1 MSDEKEQGK
10 GNLRVLEFSS
20 TKDKR
25 NNEANKVVSDMFR
38 QLSERAAK
46 GDIEDFVITFKS
58 ASRGVESMIGAGG
71 GVARFDFIGYIGM
84 LEVLKQ
90 RLLGIMSQMT
100 YAYAFE
106 REQEKPKTEEK
117 MDEQSTDPEKTDV

>member
-10 GNLRVLEFSS
+10 GNLRVLEFSN
-20 TKDKR
+20 TKEKR
-25 NNEANKVVSDMFR
+25 NSEANKVVSDMFK
-38 QLSERAAK
+38 QLSERAAA

-58 ASRGVESMIGAGG
+58 ESRGVESMIGAGG

-84 LEVLKQ
+84 LEILKQ

-106 REQEKPKTEEK
+106 KEREPTKPETK
-117 MDEQSTDPEKTDV
+117 DEQPTDPEKTDV